1 MNSAIRDLLLLVG
14 GAALLWYLLKE
25 KVGAPGGALDRFIA
39 QPIAYVISSLTLP
52 GTQHVAGGA
61 VLQDGGYVSF
71 DAIVS
76 AGGSVDGN
84 GNFPWNGSRYRLIQ
98 SRRSDGNYDAV
109 RV

>member
-1 MNSAIRDLLLLVG
+1 MNSSLRDMLLLVG

-25 KVGAPGGALDRFIA
+25 KIGAPGGVLDTFIA

-61 VLQDGGYVSF
+61 VLPDGGYVSF

-76 AGGSVDGN
+76 AGGKVDGN
-84 GNFPWNGSRYRLIQ
+84 GNFAWNGARYRLIQ
-98 SRRSDGNYDAV
+98 PRRSDGNYDAI
-109 RV
+109 RA

>member
-1 MNSAIRDLLLLVG
+1 MNSSVRDLLLLVG

-25 KVGAPGGALDRFIA
+25 KLGAPGGTLDTFIA

-52 GTQHVAGGA
+52 SAQHVAGGA

-71 DAIVS
+71 DAIVN
-76 AGGSVDGN
+76 AGSKVDGN
-84 GNFPWNGSRYRLIQ
+84 GNFTWGGARYRLIQ
-98 SRRSDGNYDAV
+98 PRRADGNYDAV